1 MILSKHIY
9 VILSKHIY
17 VYTHMRICVSYT
29 PLTLSI
35 ATELEL
41 VFTNHSFKST
51 SLRAPLGDTDNGNT
65 RLLGSH
71 LPIGYWR
78 KSDDDI
84 PSMSECG
91 VCRLVLKEKNEK

>member
-1 MILSKHIY
+1 MDVVVEPHRERLTWDGYLS
-9 VILSKHIY
+9 
-17 VYTHMRICVSYT
+17 
-29 PLTLSI
+29 
-35 ATELEL
+35 LEL

-51 SLRAPLGDTDNGNT
+51 TLRAPLGVTDNGNT

-91 VCRLVLKEKNEK
+91 VCRLVLKEKK